1 MKRIFL
7 TAAAAFLVLS
17 GNKAFAQARTI
28 AQKPTTQYYTWQSDD
43 VYGDRDD
50 DDDDR
55 DDDDRHKMKYRDQ
68 RYGYEQ
74 RHQDKHR
81 HGYRKASYVKR
92 HPIYRRILAARL
104 PIQEGRRVEKELFR
118 IRQMEARYAYNG
130 RLGARERAVL
140 DRELVRLEQRVA
152 RFYPRDYAWR

>member
-7 TAAAAFLVLS
+7 TAAAALLALS
-17 GNKAFAQARTI
+17 GNNTFAQARTI
-28 AQKPTTQYYTWQSDD
+28 AQKPTTQYYVWQGDD

-50 DDDDR
+50 DDDE
-55 DDDDRHKMKYRDQ
+55 RHKMKYRDQ
-68 RYGYEQ
+68 RYEYEQ
-74 RHQDKHR
+74 RHHNKHR
-81 HGYRKASYVKR
+81 HGYHKANYVKR
-92 HPIYRRILAARL
+92 HPIYRRILAARI